1 MSTMEFNKVFGAVT
15 ASVLVFLLAGFVSES
30 VFTIREPA
38 QPGFAVEIETA
49 EATDDAAPEE
59 DFAALLAA
67 ADPAAGAAVFR
78 KCGAC
83 HKVEDGANG
92 VGPHLHGV
100 VGRAVDSVEGY
111 AYSGAL
117 EKVAQVWGFDEL
129 NAFLENPKG
138 YAPGT
143 KMGFAG
149 LAKASERAAVIAYL
163 NEAGGAP
170 LPLPERAEAEAAP
183 VEEAA
188 VAAEEAAPEEAAAED
203 IAAAEAAADPA
214 PVAEA
219 APAAEE
225 AAEAAAEAAETQV
238 AAVEPA
244 PAEVTP
250 AEVAAAEAAP
260 AETAPETAP
269 EAAPAEAGTLAAMLA
284 AADPD
289 HGARVF
295 RKCGACHK
303 VEEGRHGIGP
313 SLWGVIGR
321 DVASVEAY
329 AYSEP
334 MRAKGGAWTADA
346 LFEYLENPRGVVPG
360 TRMTFAGL
368 PRPEDR
374 AAVIV
379 FLNNA
384 DGSPEPLTTGEATAA
399 APEATVAAVE
409 AAPETP
415 AAAPVAAPAA
425 EAAPEAV
432 AAVVTETPAEP
443 APVETAAVAETPAPA
458 AEAAPANAA
467 APAADPFIAAYAAAS
482 AADGQKVFRKCG
494 ACHKV
499 EEGRNGVGP
508 SLWAVVG
515 RDVGAIDGFKYSD
528 TLKNHGGAWDPRA
541 INAFIEN
548 PKAYAPGTKMSFAGL
563 KKIEERAAV
572 IKYLNEAG
580 GTNVAVQ

>member
-203 IAAAEAAADPA
+203 IAAAEAADPA

-225 AAEAAAEAAETQV
+225 AADEAAVAAETEV
-238 AAVEPA
+238 AAVDPA
-244 PAEVTP
+244 PAEV
-250 AEVAAAEAAP
+250 AAPEAASAGAAP
-260 AETAPETAP
+260 AETAPE
-269 EAAPAEAGTLAAMLA
+269 AAPAGAGTLAAMLA

-303 VEEGRHGIGP
+303 VEEGR
-313 SLWGVIGR
+313 
-321 DVASVEAY
+321 
-329 AYSEP
+329 
-334 MRAKGGAWTADA
+334 
-346 LFEYLENPRGVVPG
+346 
-360 TRMTFAGL
+360 
-368 PRPEDR
+368 
-374 AAVIV
+374 
-379 FLNNA
+379 NA
-384 DGSPEPLTTGEATAA
+384 
-399 APEATVAAVE
+399 
-409 AAPETP
+409 
-415 AAAPVAAPAA
+415 
-425 EAAPEAV
+425 
-432 AAVVTETPAEP
+432 
-443 APVETAAVAETPAPA
+443 
-458 AEAAPANAA
+458 
-467 APAADPFIAAYAAAS
+467 
-482 AADGQKVFRKCG
+482 
-494 ACHKV
+494 
-499 EEGRNGVGP
+499 VGP

-515 RDVGAIDGFKYSD
+515 RDIASIGDFKYSD
-528 TLKNHGGAWDPRA
+528 ALKSHDGVWDPA
-541 INAFIEN
+541 TINAFIEK
-548 PKAYAPGTKMSFAGL
+548 PKAWAPGTKMSFAGL
-563 KKIEERAAV
+563 KKLEDRAAV
-572 IKYLNEAG
+572 IKYLAEAAG
-580 GTNVAVQ
+580 GAQ

>member
-225 AAEAAAEAAETQV
+225 AADEAAVAAETEV
-238 AAVEPA
+238 AAVDPA
-244 PAEVTP
+244 PAEV
-250 AEVAAAEAAP
+250 AAPEAASAGAAP
-260 AETAPETAP
+260 AETAPE
-269 EAAPAEAGTLAAMLA
+269 AAPAGAGTLAAMLA

-415 AAAPVAAPAA
+415 AAAA